1 MFTIYELGG
10 YLAVFLM
17 SLYTFSKMDS
27 DCDCATAIL
36 ICVNVV
42 GFGMI
47 SSIMLIQF
55 IFSSLGIN

>member
-1 MFTIYELGG
+1 MVSIYELGG
-10 YLAVFLM
+10 CIAVFLV

-55 IFSSLGIN
+55 ILSTLRIN